1 MEERI
6 DLSKEALADLASQ
19 AAQEV
24 SGVTGCLQNS
34 VDALASRIKREFL
47 RHGVKV
53 EEEGGAYRFKI
64 HIAVCF
70 GEHPRIAAEME
81 ARVKEYVEATA
92 GVSVAGVEV
101 IVEDIDLLFNRT
113 NKMSQRLAWDASEA
127 NAPEARPGTSPHQ
140 HFMLFALREI
150 QPQCFHHG
158 LGESVRIRAFVG
170 QLQHYAGHARL
181 SQQGKAPA
189 PGGGVR
195 KTEGG

>member
-24 SGVTGCLQNS
+24 SGVTGCMQNS
-34 VDALASRIKREFL
+34 VDTLTSRIKREFL

-53 EEEGGAYRFKI
+53 EEEEGAYRFKI

-70 GEHPRIAAEME
+70 GESIPRIAAEVQ

-101 IVEDIDLLFNRT
+101 TVEDIDL
-113 NKMSQRLAWDASEA
+113 
-127 NAPEARPGTSPHQ
+127 P
-140 HFMLFALREI
+140 I
-150 QPQCFHHG
+150 
-158 LGESVRIRAFVG
+158 
-170 QLQHYAGHARL
+170 
-181 SQQGKAPA
+181 
-189 PGGGVR
+189 
-195 KTEGG
+195 